1 MTTITKTQAMEARK
15 LLRHYE
21 AQKKAEARAKRCAL
35 PCTALVHAY
44 FKSKNDEYG
53 YDAWDADAQKLYRAV
68 KSAEQ
73 SALKRRRKGIVDAIE
88 QPMYRRHRWTVA
100 MDNALMQ
107 GDIKFLEA
115 CGVTRAAMGIRRS
128 RLMKNQPKKESANA

>member
-1 MTTITKTQAMEARK
+1 MTITKTQAMEAKK

-44 FKSKNDEYG
+44 LKAKNDNYG
-53 YDAWDADAQKLYRAV
+53 YDAWDADAQKLYRSV

-73 SALKRRRKGIVDAIE
+73 AALKRRRKGIVDAVE
-88 QPMYRRHRWTVA
+88 EPMYRRIRWTA
-100 MDNALMQ
+100 QMKKALQ
-107 GDIKFLEA
+107 DGDTAFLKA
-115 CGVTRAAMGIRRS
+115 CGLTDHAISAMKW
-128 RLMKNQPKKESANA
+128 RLAHEVRKEDA

>member
-44 FKSKNDEYG
+44 LKSKNDEYG

-73 SALKRRRKGIVDAIE
+73 AALKRRRKGIVDAVE
-88 QPMYRRHRWTVA
+88 EPMYRRHRWTAA
-100 MDNALMQ
+100 MKKALEDGDTAYLKACGLEDNAIRSMKW
-107 GDIKFLEA
+107 KFAHEA
-115 CGVTRAAMGIRRS
+115 S
-128 RLMKNQPKKESANA
+128 KEDA

>member
-1 MTTITKTQAMEARK
+1 MTITKTQALEARK

-21 AQKKAEARAKRCAL
+21 AQKKAEARAKRRAM

-44 FKSKNDEYG
+44 LKAKNDNYG

-73 SALKRRRKGIVDAIE
+73 AALKRRRKGIVEAGE
-88 QPMYRRHRWTVA
+88 MPKFRRLRWTPQ
-100 MDNALMQ
+100 MKNALQ
-107 GDIKFLEA
+107 DGDTAYLKA
-115 CGVTRAAMGIRRS
+115 CGLSDSAINAMRWKLAHEAR
-128 RLMKNQPKKESANA
+128 KEDA

>member
-1 MTTITKTQAMEARK
+1 MTITKTQTLEAKK

-44 FKSKNDEYG
+44 LKAKNDNYG
-53 YDAWDADAQKLYRAV
+53 YDAWDADAQKLYRSV

-73 SALKRRRKGIVDAIE
+73 AALKRRRKGIVDAVE
-88 QPMYRRHRWTVA
+88 EPMYRRHRWTA
-100 MDNALMQ
+100 QMKNALHD
-107 GDIKFLEA
+107 GDTAFLKA
-115 CGVTRAAMGIRRS
+115 CGLTDSAISAMKWKLAHDR
-128 RLMKNQPKKESANA
+128 KEDA

>member
-1 MTTITKTQAMEARK
+1 MTITKTQALEAKK

-44 FKSKNDEYG
+44 LKAKNDNYG
-53 YDAWDADAQKLYRAV
+53 YDAWDADAQKLYRSV

-73 SALKRRRKGIVDAIE
+73 AALKRRRKGIVDAVE
-88 QPMYRRHRWTVA
+88 EPVYRRLRRTPQ
-100 MDNALMQ
+100 MKNALQ
-107 GDIKFLEA
+107 DGDTAYLKA
-115 CGVTRAAMGIRRS
+115 CGLTDSAISAMKWKLAHDR
-128 RLMKNQPKKESANA
+128 KEDA